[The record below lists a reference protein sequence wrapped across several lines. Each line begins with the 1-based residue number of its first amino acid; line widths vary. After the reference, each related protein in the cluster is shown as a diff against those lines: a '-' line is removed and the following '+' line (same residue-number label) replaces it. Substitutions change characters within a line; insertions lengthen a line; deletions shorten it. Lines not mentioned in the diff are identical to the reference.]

1 MWIFTKQGFVSIKQH
16 KDDFGKLLIRAR
28 VNGDLE
34 KIFPGCK
41 VSKNTG
47 TDYKYR
53 TTVNRAAAT
62 SVIANAVFDI
72 NYTEGFKTSVDDH
85 HRRSPFYLRIWEM
98 LVDMQEALSKKP
110 HEIGR
115 RRTEAEAPQ
124 LRRNPLERDLVK
136 RLYERLQVCCT
147 DFMDLNEIAGIS
159 FNDARGALLSSIGQ
173 LLAKGIAETTHLGPE
188 EFGEAMA
195 DLLRRA
201 RSSKSQHQTH

>member
-16 KDDFGKLLIRAR
+16 KDDPGKLLIRAR

-34 KIFPGCK
+34 KIFPGYK

-53 TTVNRAAAT
+53 ATVNRAAAA
-62 SVIANAVFDI
+62 SQIANAVFDI
-72 NYTEGFKTSVDDH
+72 RYTEGFKTSVDDH
-85 HRRSPFYLRIWEM
+85 HRRAPFYLRIWEM
-98 LVDMQEALSKKP
+98 MVDMQEALSKKR
-110 HEIGR
+110 HEISR

-124 LRRNPLERDLVK
+124 VRRSPLQRDLVK

-159 FNDARGALLSSIGQ
+159 FDNARAALLNSIGQ
-173 LLAKGIAETTHLGPE
+173 FSGRASPK
-188 EFGEAMA
+188 
-195 DLLRRA
+195 RRTLVPKN
-201 RSSKSQHQTH
+201 SGK